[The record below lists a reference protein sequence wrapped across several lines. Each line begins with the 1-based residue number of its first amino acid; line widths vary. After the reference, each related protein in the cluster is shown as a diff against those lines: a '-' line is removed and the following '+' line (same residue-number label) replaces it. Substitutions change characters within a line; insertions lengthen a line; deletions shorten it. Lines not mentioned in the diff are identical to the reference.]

1 MHSSFSL
8 DFDDAGTIAAACLAS
23 AQQHGVTVSVAVV
36 DGAGHLVH
44 FSRMD
49 GARGFSAD
57 LAMKKARTAASVGV
71 STAIIAAITGGAD
84 APAAAGGVPCVQH
97 GQCTGAIGIS
107 GAPTIIDES
116 SAAAGI
122 SAFDRR
128 HA

>member
-23 AQQHGVTVSVAVV
+23 AQRHGVTVSVAVV
-36 DGAGHLVH
+36 DGAGHLLH

-71 STAIIAAITGGAD
+71 STATIAAITGSAD
-84 APAAAGGVPCVQH
+84 APAAGGVPVLHLGHCA
-97 GQCTGAIGIS
+97 GAIGIS
-107 GAPTIIDES
+107 GAPTMIDES
-116 SAAAGI
+116 IAAAGI
-122 SAFDRR
+122 SAFERR